1 VRTASDGGVNQTR
14 ERWVYDL
21 TIENK
26 TFRELTNL
34 ERKYVIFFT
43 QARLGLEADPSKR
56 E

>member
-1 VRTASDGGVNQTR
+1 MAALTRTR

-34 ERKYVIFFT
+34 DLKYVIFFT
-43 QARLGLEADPSKR
+43 LERLGLKADPSKR